1 MSGGE
6 GRGSGDRGDDPD
18 KTPWITVDKKKK
30 RSGGGNNP
38 GGGEP
43 SGGGGFNRG
52 GVGPYGRGGR
62 SGGGHPYHG
71 GGFSPS
77 RGQGGGDRG
86 AGSGYQQSPRGQP
99 RPGYEPR
106 PYAPTPPRKVIAS
119 REAASPSSS
128 GPVGKHCFPIYLRAL

>member
-62 SGGGHPYHG
+62 SGGGPPYHG

-86 AGSGYQQSPRGQP
+86 AGRGYQQSPRGQP

-106 PYAPTPPRKVIAS
+106 SYASTPPRKVIAS